1 MQNIRIMSIVS
12 YVRESF
18 SELKEH
24 VSWTPANELSKL
36 TVVVLIFS
44 IIFAL
49 LIWVADTILSKIIKI
64 YFDFIN

>member
-1 MQNIRIMSIVS
+1 VQNIRIMSIVS